1 MSKTAKIGLV
11 VLIAVILFG
20 LYFIKNRPE
29 PMTDTTN
36 SNIAVTYEEA
46 VENDLPTM
54 LEFRT
59 KT

>member
-11 VLIAVILFG
+11 VLIGAVLFG

-29 PMTDTTN
+29 PITDIN
-36 SNIAVTYEEA
+36 NLNIAVTYEEA
-46 VENDLPTM
+46 VENDFPTM